1 MKAKALLLLLNMAA
15 SMVMPG
21 VSKAA
26 IVVNE
31 VLANEPSSATS
42 LEWIELF
49 NRSTE
54 AVSLDGFYLL
64 AGDRRIDLPPAD
76 RIGDSGYYVICRKL
90 LSSDGE
96 LSFESV
102 WGNNSGVWGDDDRE
116 NGFPQPHEAIFALS
130 NSAGAVELYNVDDS
144 LLSRLEWTES
154 GRDGVSWE
162 RINSD
167 VTDILQSVDQIGCT
181 PGFLNSVTLLNRDLA
196 IDSVYVTSV
205 SGVTEIEVTVISHS
219 LAPVSYASLFFT
231 TRDSTAPGEEDTLGF
246 VTLPEIIPGGA
257 YTVTGSFNLVGGY
270 VPMSAMLSDDDR
282 GRNNTVDFMAPARE
296 FPSLILSE
304 AMPNLIEETGGEWI
318 ELYNRSNGPCDI
330 SGWQVG
336 DGSNLYTITSHSLA
350 VPPGSYLIVAEDSSA
365 FAASYPSVL
374 CLVVQAAGWAG
385 FGSSCDTIRLV
396 DSYGIEADRFAY
408 NNNFDDGYS
417 WSRFFDYG
425 YGGQWERSQDIGGT
439 PGRENDVS
447 VMPSDDRVD
456 ISVERTHFTPDGD
469 GVDDVLII
477 RALAPP
483 NDSYTLRIFDRQ
495 GRIVR
500 TLFENEFYIPDEPT
514 WDGYSNAGHRLP
526 IGLYIIYFEAASSG
540 SAKKAVV
547 IAR

>member
-1 MKAKALLLLLNMAA
+1 MKAKALLLLLNMAV

-21 VSKAA
+21 ASKAA
-26 IVVNE
+26 VVVNE

-49 NRSTE
+49 NDSMDE
-54 AVSLDGFYLL
+54 YALGGLYLL
-64 AGDRRIDLPPAD
+64 AGDRRIDLPPTDTIA
-76 RIGDSGYYVICRKL
+76 DSGYYVICRKL
-90 LSSDGE
+90 LSSDDE

-102 WGNNSGVWGDDDRE
+102 WGNNSGVWGDCDIE
-116 NGFPQPHEAIFALS
+116 NGFPQPHEAIFSLS
-130 NSAGAVELYNVDDS
+130 NASGAVELYNAANS

-162 RINSD
+162 RVNSD
-167 VTDILQSVDQIGCT
+167 ATDILQSVDQIGCT

-196 IDSVYVTSV
+196 IDSVHVTSV
-205 SGVTEIEVTVISHS
+205 SGATEIEVTVISRS
-219 LAPVSYASLFFT
+219 LVPVSYASLFFT

-257 YTVTGSFNLVGGY
+257 YTLAGSFNVDGDY
-270 VPMSAMLSDDDR
+270 APMSATLSDDDR
-282 GRNNTVDFMAPARE
+282 GRNNTVDFVAPGRE

-304 AMPNLIEETGGEWI
+304 AMPNPVEETGGEWI

-336 DGSNLYTITSHSLA
+336 DGSNLYAITSDSLA
-350 VPPGSYLIVAEDSSA
+350 VPPGSYLIVAEDSSV
-365 FAASYPSVL
+365 FATSYPSVL

-408 NNNFDDGYS
+408 DNNFDDGYS
-417 WSRFFDYG
+417 WSRFYDYG
-425 YGGQWERSQDIGGT
+425 YGGEWGRSQDIGGT
-439 PGRENDVS
+439 PGRENEVA

-456 ISVERTHFTPDGD
+456 ITVERTHFTPDGD

-483 NDSYTLRIFDRQ
+483 NDSYTLQIFDRQ

-500 TLFENEFYIPDEPT
+500 TLFENELYIPDEPT
-514 WDGYSNAGHRLP
+514 WDGCSNAGRHLP